1 MKKQLTII
9 LFLQVYLGF
18 SQDIHFSNSS
28 ETPVLL
34 NPALSSTTY
43 DTRVIANYKSQWATV
58 GTPYTTYGLSLERAI
73 NHLKT
78 KKTYI
83 GVSLIAYSDKAGD
96 LGLGSVVAQIGVN
109 VITKITRFAKL
120 SGGIG
125 GGISYR
131 TLNNPTKMRWE
142 SQYNGYNYDAS
153 VASGEVQPTSKF
165 LQGDFVVGLDY
176 HYSRTDKTISSQD
189 GTSYDVGLSAFHF
202 TVPKLNYT
210 SNTDRQYTKIV
221 FHTNFNIGI
230 KNAGVAI
237 LPSLIY
243 MRQGPAQQINGGII
257 LKRVFKSASVYTAHE
272 KPFAFALGAFY
283 RWNDAVIPSL
293 LIEYDKYALGFSY
306 DLNVSKLRTASKLNG
321 GMEISLR
328 FNVSPGYGQALGNNQ
343 GRDR

>member
-1 MKKQLTII
+1 MKTLYTII
-9 LFLQVYLGF
+9 IILSSLLVV

-34 NPALSSTTY
+34 NPALSSTAY
-43 DTRVIANYKSQWATV
+43 DTRIVANYKSQWASVT
-58 GTPYTTYGLSLERAI
+58 TPYSTYGISLERAI

-78 KKTYI
+78 KKTYV

-96 LGLGSVVAQIGVN
+96 LGLGSMMAQLGVN
-109 VITKITRFAKL
+109 VVTKVARYAKL

-125 GGISYR
+125 GGVTMRS
-131 TLNNPTKMRWE
+131 LNNPNNMKWE
-142 SQYNGYNYDAS
+142 SQYNGYAYDS
-153 VASGEVQPTSKF
+153 GVSSGEAAPTSKF
-165 LQGDFVVGLDY
+165 LQGDFVLGIDY
-176 HYSRTDKTISSQD
+176 HYSRTDRTISSQD
-189 GTSYDVGLSAFHF
+189 GTSYDIGLSAFHF

-210 SNTDRQYTKIV
+210 SNIDKQYTKIV

-230 KNAGVAI
+230 KNAGMAI

-243 MRQGPAQQINGGII
+243 VRQGPAQQINGGVMF
-257 LKRVFKSASVYTAHE
+257 KRIFKGASVYTSKQ
-272 KPFAFALGAFY
+272 KPAAFALGAFY

-321 GMEISLR
+321 GMEISFR
-328 FNVSPGYGQALGNNQ
+328 FNVSPGYGKALGNNQ
-343 GRDR
+343 GR